1 MTRILFLVGLAAVA
15 ASGCA
20 TQTEPHR
27 GFPPAASS
35 GMASPASLPV
45 ADDES
50 PGDRWWLAYG
60 DPQLNDLIGAAF
72 LNGAPRAQLA
82 TSLVRAYGEF
92 WRLTADRD
100 AAEARA
106 RNRVEVAELAAS
118 RRRDGAATDSQVRAA
133 QAAAALALQA
143 VAALDTEV
151 GCARQRLAALAGM
164 GHGRDLPL
172 RPPSARRASFEL
184 PPGRIEQLLSR
195 RPDLQAA
202 RWRAAVAE
210 QGVEIART
218 SAGPRPMLFAFLD
231 RRGLSHLVRSGS
243 DLGQARLAFRVSS
256 LERDGVG
263 ARIEAAEAERE
274 AAATAYARAHLRAM
288 RDVAAATASERALDR
303 QLSEARAR
311 LAERETAY
319 QAIRDRYAAG
329 LVNRSA
335 LLAAE
340 EAVIRRRGL
349 VAGLLAKGMIA
360 DVALVDALGGGFG
373 SAPAT

>member
-1 MTRILFLVGLAAVA
+1 MTRILFLAGLAAVA

-27 GFPPAASS
+27 GFPPAASQ
-35 GMASPASLPV
+35 GMASPPSLPV
-45 ADDES
+45 ADDEI
-50 PGDRWWLAYG
+50 PGERWWLAYG
-60 DPQLNDLIGAAF
+60 DPQLNDLIDSA
-72 LNGAPRAQLA
+72 LNGAPRAQL
-82 TSLVRAYGEF
+82 TTGLVRAYGEF

-106 RNRVEVAELAAS
+106 RNRAEVSELAAS
-118 RRRDGAATDSQVRAA
+118 RRRDGAATDSEVRAA
-133 QAAAALALQA
+133 EAAAALALQTA
-143 VAALDTEV
+143 TGLDREV
-151 GCARQRLAALAGM
+151 GGARQHLAALAGI
-164 GHGRDLPL
+164 GQGRDLAL
-172 RPPSARRASFEL
+172 RPPSARRAAFEL

-210 QGVEIART
+210 QGVEIAR
-218 SAGPRPMLFAFLD
+218 SGAGPRPTLFAFLD

-256 LERDGVG
+256 LERDDVG
-263 ARIEAAEAERE
+263 ARIEAAEADRD
-274 AAATAYARAHLRAM
+274 AAAAAYARAHLGAL
-288 RDVAAATASERALDR
+288 RDVAAATASEHALDR
-303 QLSEARAR
+303 QLSEARTR
-311 LAERETAY
+311 LAEREAAY

-340 EAVIRRRGL
+340 EVVIRCRGL

-360 DVALVDALGGGFG
+360 DAALVDALGGGIG
-373 SAPAT
+373 SAPAK